1 MRTSPL
7 VPATRPEAPRRRPS
21 HLRQGPGS
29 FAGHLLLSDQGESGS
44 VTATDPAAALLA
56 LLDAQ
61 EVPGEG
67 DGGQDRRRR
76 AAVSRSDTLLK
87 RLEGLRTGLLDGR
100 IAPQRLQALA
110 QALRE
115 ERLASDDPDI
125 EAVLD
130 EIELRAAVE
139 LAKQAEHAD

>member
-1 MRTSPL
+1 M
-7 VPATRPEAPRRRPS
+7 
-21 HLRQGPGS
+21 
-29 FAGHLLLSDQGESGS
+29 
-44 VTATDPAAALLA
+44 TATDPAAALLA

-67 DGGQDRRRR
+67 EGGQGRRRR
-76 AAVSRSDTLLK
+76 AAVIRSNALLQ

-100 IAPQRLQALA
+100 IAPAGLQVLA

-115 ERLASDDPDI
+115 ERVASDDPDI

-139 LAKQAEHAD
+139 LAEQAEHAD